1 MADLSQE
8 EWARRVQED
17 ANGVVLDVRTSDEA
31 EEGIIA
37 QAIIIDIYKGQ
48 EFINALQELDKTKNY
63 YVYCRSGNR
72 SGQACAIMNSLGIP
86 NAFNLTGGILEWD
99 GELH

>member
-8 EWARRVQED
+8 EWARRVRED

-31 EEGIIA
+31 EEGIIN

-48 EFINALQELDKTKNY
+48 EFINALQELDKSKNY

-86 NAFNLTGGILEWD
+86 NAFNLIGGILEWN